1 MEKKKKAL
9 SPEMQAELIKTDM
22 FNCRSPSAVLLSRIE
37 KLKATWAH
45 TGAPGRPVAPTVAPR
60 RPIAVSRVQP
70 TVAPVSM
77 TMRGSAARSRSP
89 RGRDGVPHPAM
100 PPRKEQSWNDMSGL
114 VLSVFFLEMMMRVG
128 WRKGQKNLFLLSM
141 QFSCDTKL

>member
-1 MEKKKKAL
+1 
-9 SPEMQAELIKTDM
+9 MQAELIKSDM

-89 RGRDGVPHPAM
+89 RGRDGVPHPSL
-100 PPRKEQSWNDMSGL
+100 PPRKEQTWNDMSGPFCQFFFVGNDDVGLVGEKEKNNSSSVSQCDL
-114 VLSVFFLEMMMRVG
+114 VLGVG
-128 WRKGQKNLFLLSM
+128 
-141 QFSCDTKL
+141 D

>member
-1 MEKKKKAL
+1 MGGEQKKQAL

-89 RGRDGVPHPAM
+89 RGRDVPHPAM

-114 VLSVFFLEMMMRVG
+114 VCQFFLEMMMRG
-128 WRKGQKNLFLLSM
+128 WLAKRKNTPSSLINAI
-141 QFSCDTKL
+141 

>member
-1 MEKKKKAL
+1 
-9 SPEMQAELIKTDM
+9 MQAELIKSDM

-89 RGRDGVPHPAM
+89 RGRDGVPHPSL
-100 PPRKEQSWNDMSGL
+100 PPRKEQTWNDMSGPFCQ
-114 VLSVFFLEMMMRVG
+114 FFLLEMMMWGWLAKRKKNNSSSVSQCDLVLGVG
-128 WRKGQKNLFLLSM
+128 
-141 QFSCDTKL
+141 D